1 MNEET
6 MLRAQDRKIN
16 WYPGHMARA
25 KRLLTEQLSRVDAV
39 VELCDARIP
48 RASRN
53 PDLGK
58 LIAGKRHLL
67 VLGKAVRPGN
77 LGTLDSFAHIAA
89 TVTDLLGVDFQT
101 PGRSIADRIL

>member
-1 MNEET
+1 M
-6 MLRAQDRKIN
+6 
-16 WYPGHMARA
+16 P
-25 KRLLTEQLSRVDAV
+25 
-39 VELCDARIP
+39 
-48 RASRN
+48 
-53 PDLGK
+53 
-58 LIAGKRHLL
+58 LL